1 MKLSRRRALLSL
13 AAVGSAPALGA
24 SEVSPQLKGLHFA
37 HGVASGDPLHDR
49 VILWTRLSGAQS
61 PTEVAYDIA
70 ADEAFARI
78 ITTGKFTTD
87 AGRDYT
93 VKVDAAGLKSGTTY
107 YYRFR
112 AGEAT
117 SPTGRT
123 QTLPEN
129 TDKLV
134 MAVASCSLH
143 PNGYFNAYK
152 AIAELPEVDVVVHLG
167 DYIYEYGAAVTAY
180 GMTNGQ
186 MLGRIPQPPHEMVS
200 LDDYRLRHAQYKAD
214 PDLQAA
220 HARAAWIC
228 VFDDHEITNDPWYG
242 GAENHNAG
250 EGDWFERKA
259 KGLKAYREWMPIRD
273 PQPGQLSDA
282 IYRSFR
288 FGKLAELIMVETRL
302 LARSKQ
308 LDYQHD
314 VEMLTLPDGT
324 RQLNVEAFRNKLNDP
339 ARELFGPEQR
349 QWLKS
354 TLQSSTD
361 NGVRWQVL
369 GNQVVMARVAGPD
382 VNKVLGPEK
391 IKTLMPMMP
400 LEAQKYLTAMMG
412 LFSQNPPL
420 PLNLDAWDGYPA
432 ERERFYDMIKATNA
446 RAVVISGD
454 SHCAW
459 ANQLHDAQGEQVG
472 VELGVTSITSPT
484 RWLDKILPGYELAKG
499 LAEVNPEVLDADDNY
514 NGFIR
519 LTLTPD
525 QMIGEWMT
533 VSTITSREF
542 TTASQKTF
550 VARAEDKRAG
560 PLTVV

>member
-13 AAVGSAPALGA
+13 AAVSGAPALGA
-24 SEVSPQLKGLHFA
+24 SEVSPQFKGLHFA

-49 VILWTRLSGAQS
+49 VILWTRLSGAKS
-61 PTEVAYDIA
+61 ATKVTYEVA
-70 ADEAFARI
+70 ADDAFTQI

-93 VKVDAAGLKSGTTY
+93 VKVDAAGLKPGTPY

-112 AGEAT
+112 AGEAI

-123 QTLPEN
+123 QTLPEH

-152 AIAELPEVDVVVHLG
+152 AIADLDEVDVVVHLG

-186 MLGRIPQPPHEMVS
+186 MLGRIPQPPHEIIS
-200 LDDYRLRHAQYKAD
+200 LNDYRLRHAQYKAD

-220 HARAAWIC
+220 HARAPWIC
-228 VFDDHEITNDPWYG
+228 VFDDHEITNDPWVS
-242 GAENHNAG
+242 GAENHNPG

-259 KGLKAYREWMPIRD
+259 KGLKAYREWMPTRD
-273 PQPGQLSDA
+273 PAPGQLSEA

-288 FGKLAELIMVETRL
+288 FGKLAELVMVETRL

-314 VEMLTLPDGT
+314 VEMLTLADGT
-324 RQLNVEAFRNKLNDP
+324 RRIDVEAFRKKLNDP

-349 QWLKS
+349 QWLAS
-354 TLQSSTD
+354 TLKSSTEA
-361 NGVRWQVL
+361 GVRWQVL

-391 IKTLMPMMP
+391 IKTLLPLMPE
-400 LEAQKYLTAMMG
+400 EAQKYLTAMMG
-412 LFSQNPPL
+412 LFSQDPPL

-459 ANQLHDAQGEQVG
+459 ANQLHDAQGERVA

-499 LAEVNPEVLDADDNY
+499 LAEVNPEVIDADDNY
-514 NGFIR
+514 NGFVR

-550 VARAEDKRAG
+550 VARAEDKRVG

>member
-37 HGVASGDPLHDR
+37 HGVASGDPLKDR

-61 PTEVAYDIA
+61 PTEVTYDIA
-70 ADEAFARI
+70 ADEAFSQI
-78 ITTGKFTTD
+78 ITTGKFRTD

-93 VKVDAAGLKSGTTY
+93 VKVDAAGLKPGTTY

-112 AGEAT
+112 AGEAI
-117 SPTGRT
+117 SSTGRT

-152 AIAELPEVDVVVHLG
+152 ALAELPDVDVVVHLG
-167 DYIYEYGAAVTAY
+167 DYIYEYGSAVTAY

-186 MLGRIPQPPHEMVS
+186 MLSRIPQPPHEIVS

-242 GAENHNAG
+242 GAENHNPG

-273 PQPGQLSDA
+273 PAPGQLSDA

-324 RQLNVEAFRNKLNDP
+324 RQLDVEAFRKKLNDP

-361 NGVRWQVL
+361 NDVRWQVL

-391 IKTLMPMMP
+391 IKTLMPLMP
-400 LEAQKYLTAMMG
+400 EEAQKYLTAMMG

-459 ANQLHDAQGEQVG
+459 ANQLHDAQGEPVG

-550 VARAEDKRAG
+550 VARAENKRAG